1 MRLPDLSGRRANAD
15 IGSRRPGVKIFFL
28 GFNKTATA
36 AIDYFLSMQGVE
48 SVHWLAGDDN
58 LAVEIEKRVDQPEA
72 LKLYL
77 DQWIAYSDLTFSSDT
92 LMLEGNRHFRLFHQL
107 YPDAYFI
114 LNDRD
119 PAQWIASR
127 MNHRDGLFARRAA
140 AFHKC
145 SPEELPGLWQDMH
158 RTHVAAVLAHFVD
171 NPRFLHFR
179 VDRDDVA
186 GLIDLLAPDFRLKRR
201 YWERRN
207 VTGAAP
213 RRSLLRR
220 LHARL
225 RGGRRSFA

>member
-1 MRLPDLSGRRANAD
+1 MRLLNLFDRRANAG
-15 IGSRRPGVKIFFL
+15 IHRRRPGVKIFFI

-58 LAVEIEKRVDQPEA
+58 LAVEIEKRVEQPDA
-72 LKLYL
+72 LKRYL
-77 DQWIAYSDLTFSSDT
+77 DRWTAYSDLTFSSEA

-119 PAQWIASR
+119 VEGWTASR
-127 MNHRDGLFARRAA
+127 MKHRDGLFARRAA
-140 AFHKC
+140 ASLDC
-145 SPEELPGLWQDMH
+145 EIEDLPRRWKEMH
-158 RTHVAAVLAHFVD
+158 RLHVAAVLAYFEG

-179 VDRDDVA
+179 VDQDDVA
-186 GLIDLLAPDFRLKRR
+186 RLIDLLAPDFRLRRR

-207 VTGAAP
+207 VTGAP
-213 RRSLLRR
+213 RRKQALAGLR
-220 LHARL
+220 ARL
-225 RGGRRSFA
+225 RTGRRSFA